1 MSRKPLAAP
10 GNTRN
15 GLKWRDGRPR
25 WEPSP
30 ASRKAGLSGVDLRA
44 AGGAWLSRGEAIDI
58 CDGRTLWAQ
67 GIREALAGGVA
78 GADALADLSVALDG
92 LRPPTDDFSRLRRSL
107 VADLIDRARAVVE
120 ARPDASPIRGAGPRT
135 VRAMTEGY
143 LADERILRRLTPST
157 LKAYTGQAKRLNA
170 RFGNTPVAQL
180 TRRQLVD
187 WYEDAL
193 LDELTV
199 ATANQCMGATA
210 AFLAWA
216 FDQEWIPAS
225 PAVKLGLRSAGGR
238 LVFWTFEH
246 ERAFVAWC
254 DGAGFEDVADGVA
267 AGLWTGAR
275 IGDICLADLADMAG
289 AAWRFTPQK
298 TVRKGQEAMPAI
310 MPALRSRL
318 DRRAAAALKDTVRHL
333 AGTPFLWDFRTNRRH
348 DTKSFYYRFKA
359 AKALFLATPEAPAD
373 FAGLRVQDTRDTC
386 ITRLFLADVAPARM
400 WTWTGHSQKS
410 IEKILRDHYLVLR
423 EEGALELAG
432 KLTAWADKQGVA
444 IA

>member
-1 MSRKPLAAP
+1 MSRKPLTAP
-10 GNTRN
+10 KNTRN
-15 GLKWRDGRPR
+15 GLVWRDGRPR

-30 ASRKAGLSGVDLRA
+30 SSRKAGLSGMDLRA
-44 AGGAWLSRGEAIDI
+44 PGGAWLSRGEAIDI

-78 GADALADLSVALDG
+78 GAEAVADLSAALG
-92 LRPPTDDFSRLRRSL
+92 ALRPPTDDYSRLRRAL
-107 VADLIDRARAVVE
+107 VSDLIDRARAIVE
-120 ARPDASPIRGAGPRT
+120 ARPDGAPIRGASPRT
-135 VRAMTEGY
+135 VRAMAEAY
-143 LADERILRRLTPST
+143 LQDERILRRLTPST
-157 LKAYTGQAKRLNA
+157 IKAYSGQAKRLTA
-170 RFGNTPVAQL
+170 RFGATPVAQL

-187 WYEDAL
+187 WYEDEL
-193 LDELTV
+193 LIDLTV

-216 FDQEWIPAS
+216 VDQEWIPAS
-225 PAVKLGLRSAGGR
+225 PAVKLGLRSANGR
-238 LVFWTFEH
+238 LVFWTLEH

-254 DGAGFEDVADGVA
+254 DANGFEDVADGVT

-298 TVRKGQEAMPAI
+298 TVRKAQEAMPAI
-310 MPALRSRL
+310 MPALRARL
-318 DRRAAAALKDTVRHL
+318 DRRAAAAPRDRVRHL
-333 AGTPFLWDFRTNRRH
+333 TGTPFLWDFRTGRRH
-348 DTKSFYYRFKA
+348 DTKSFYNRFKA
-359 AKALFLATPEAPAD
+359 AKALFLATPDAPAD
-373 FAGLRVQDTRDTC
+373 FADKLVQDTRDTC
-386 ITRLFLADVAPARM
+386 ITRLFLADVAPPRM

-410 IEKILRDHYLVLR
+410 IERILRDHYLVLR

-444 IA
+444 L